1 MTDIIDEYSNFVKN
15 TYKYDFG
22 YGDLLYLSNG
32 MGGEAGEV
40 QNEIKKVY
48 RLFKD
53 ESSIEQAKNLKREEI
68 KKELGDVLWYLTAIC
83 NKMDISLKDIIV
95 ENIEKNKDKLN

>member
-22 YGDLLYLSNG
+22 DSDLLYLSNG
-32 MGGEAGEV
+32 MGGEAGET
-40 QNEIKKVY
+40 QNEIKKMY
-48 RLFKD
+48 RLIK
-53 ESSIEQAKNLKREEI
+53 ENSLEKAKNLKREEI

-83 NKMDISLKDIIV
+83 NKMDMSLKDIIV